1 MPRRPP
7 GVRARGLGAEL
18 KELRAATGLSVRAV
32 AERLGWTHSV
42 VNRIEL
48 GKRKT
53 TSEEVSALLVVYDVK
68 GPERDRLLDLAREV
82 EQPGWWETGQGGLP
96 KQLPALIGFE
106 ATATRIVDA
115 ATVLVPGLL
124 QTADYTREV
133 MLSGLVSASEA
144 EPLVAMRLGRQA
156 VLSKREPP
164 TYLAIIDEAVLRRP
178 VGGPEVMADQLRAIA
193 KASSR
198 TNVTVQVLPFDLGGH
213 PGLDGAYLIM
223 EFAKAPTIVHLE
235 HKRSSLFVDEP
246 EDVRPFIDAT
256 ARLRQ
261 VALGADET
269 RRFLASLTAEY
280 EQQE

>member
-18 KELRAATGLSVRAV
+18 KELRGATGLSVRAV

-53 TSEEVSALLVVYDVK
+53 TSEEVSALLVVYNIK
-68 GPERDRLLDLAREV
+68 GAERDRLIDLAREV
-82 EQPGWWETGQGGLP
+82 GQPGWWETGQPGLP

-106 ATATRIVDA
+106 STATRITDLS
-115 ATVLVPGLL
+115 TVLVSGLL
-124 QTADYTREV
+124 QTAEYTREV
-133 MLSGLVSASEA
+133 MLSGLVSPAEA
-144 EPLVAMRLGRQA
+144 ETLVAMRLGRQA

-164 TYLAIIDEAVLRRP
+164 TYLTIIDEAALRRH
-178 VGGPEVMADQLRAIA
+178 VGGPGVMADQLRAIV

-198 TNVTVQVLPFDLGGH
+198 ANVTVQVLPFDRGGH

-246 EDVRPFIDAT
+246 EDVMPFVDAT

-261 VALGADET
+261 VALDPDET
-269 RRFLASLTAEY
+269 REFLVSLTTEY
-280 EQQE
+280 EQ